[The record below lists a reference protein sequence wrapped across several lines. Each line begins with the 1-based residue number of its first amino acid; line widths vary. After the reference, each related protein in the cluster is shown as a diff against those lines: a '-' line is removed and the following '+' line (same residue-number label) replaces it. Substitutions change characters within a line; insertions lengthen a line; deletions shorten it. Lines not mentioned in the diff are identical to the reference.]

1 MYFLKLE
8 SIYLYMIRIINLKI
22 TFANYEKRL
31 QRKKNKG

>member
-1 MYFLKLE
+1 MYFFEIRK
-8 SIYLYMIRIINLKI
+8 YLFIDDENTNLKI